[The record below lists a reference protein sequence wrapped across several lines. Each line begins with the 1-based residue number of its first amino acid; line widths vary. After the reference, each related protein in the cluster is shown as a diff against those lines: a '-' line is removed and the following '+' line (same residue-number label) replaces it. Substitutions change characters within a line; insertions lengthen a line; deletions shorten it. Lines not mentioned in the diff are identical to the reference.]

1 MGLYQCNSP
10 DNRRKNFGLIHHVES
25 WTRLICDKN
34 DVCKKRIDALIIPIC
49 LSNCDPSSDSQRPS
63 SRNDCSGFYAHN
75 QLIHFGSRVNMFS
88 DTIRI

>member
-25 WTRLICDKN
+25 WTHLICDKN

-49 LSNCDPSSDSQRPS
+49 LSIVTLHQTVKGR
-63 SRNDCSGFYAHN
+63 AVEM
-75 QLIHFGSRVNMFS
+75 IVRVSMR
-88 DTIRI
+88 TIN